1 MVVMASEAERH
12 RLSQLTRYMLRR
24 ARGGWAWLKVLEPPC
39 ATRHGRAR
47 KKGRAILEE
56 ERQKPQK
63 MGSRNKG
70 RVDEGQG
77 EPSRLV
83 PRMASKAAE
92 EALAPRPIMA
102 AWPVCLLG
110 PGAVLPSGRREDG
123 ASLVRVVRPIPNLH
137 SSTPVCREEECSL
150 RRAIPPRVMLGE
162 VGLAVRHPLSSLLTP
177 SRRNGGRHGKGGACS
192 TAGNGMRSPLPQ
204 SKEIPSISIFTSG
217 GARRRGL
224 FLLPVCA
231 RCEVIKA
238 FRSRL

>member
-47 KKGRAILEE
+47 KKGRA
-56 ERQKPQK
+56 
-63 MGSRNKG
+63 GG
-70 RVDEGQG
+70 GG
-77 EPSRLV
+77 E
-83 PRMASKAAE
+83 AKAAE
-92 EALAPRPIMA
+92 NGVAKQGAGRRWAGRRWAGRAKSPRTSYGLQGCGGSSRATANNGSVAGLP
-102 AWPVCLLG
+102 LG

-217 GARRRGL
+217 GARRRGH

-231 RCEVIKA
+231 RCEVK
-238 FRSRL
+238 